1 MTLQPFP
8 STPQPSFPVKKN
20 SKPNTKIVRFADGY
34 EHRIHLG
41 VAAHQ
46 NPKTFSF
53 TWKNITET
61 ESDSI
66 ENFLDDRAEDNKAF
80 TYQPHNEPSSMTFV
94 CEQWSKDM
102 SVPNRA
108 TIQATFRQ
116 VFEPTT

>member
-1 MTLQPFP
+1 MTLQAFP
-8 STPQPSFPVKKN
+8 STPQPSFPVRKSSNPK
-20 SKPNTKIVRFADGY
+20 TKTIRFADGY
-34 EHRIHLG
+34 EHRIHFG

-66 ENFLDDRAEDNKAF
+66 ESFLDDRAEDNKAF
-80 TYQPHNEPSSMTFV
+80 TYQPPNEPSSMVFV
-94 CEQWSKDM
+94 CEEWTKNMQF
-102 SVPNRA
+102 PNLA